1 MKTKEVKNWMTSNT
15 VTLSSNV
22 ALPDAYDFMLKNK
35 LRRVPV
41 MDNGVL
47 VGIVTLGDLRRGDPP
62 VGFDLDMFK
71 TVEKLSKMEVHQVMT
86 RNVHT
91 ISPTESLVDAAHLML
106 KHSIRVLPV
115 LDGDKL
121 VGVISRSD
129 ILRAFIAFEDVQS
142 H

>member
-1 MKTKEVKNWMTSNT
+1 MKTKEVRNWMTSNT
-15 VTLSSNV
+15 ITLASDT
-22 ALPDAYDFMLKNK
+22 ALPDAYEIMLENK

-47 VGIVTLGDLRRGDPP
+47 VGIVTLSDLRRGNPP
-62 VGFDLDMFK
+62 VGFDLDIFK

-86 RNVHT
+86 TNVHT

-106 KHSIRVLPV
+106 KHSVRVLPV

-129 ILRAFIAFEDVQS
+129 ILRAFIALEDTQV